1 MLDISDILTR
11 VRSAAVI
18 KLLYLPHAVRQ
29 MLRPE
34 RMITT
39 EEVRRVIAEG
49 ILVEDYP
56 EDPRGHSCLILGR
69 GDDNRAIHLVCAPRA
84 DYLAVIT
91 AYIPDSEEWS
101 EDFRVRI
108 KK

>member
-1 MLDISDILTR
+1 MLTGGDILTR
-11 VRSAAVI
+11 VRSAAGGKV
-18 KLLYLPHAVRQ
+18 LYLPHAVRQ

-39 EEVRRVIAEG
+39 EEVRRVATEG
-49 ILVEDYP
+49 ILIEDYP

-69 GDDNRAIHLVCAPRA
+69 GYDNRPIHIVCAPKPE
-84 DYLAVIT
+84 YLAIIT
-91 AYIPDSEEWS
+91 AYIPDSDQWLK
-101 EDFRVRI
+101 DFSVRV